1 MEISSKN
8 LLFEEAAK
16 YRDQL
21 KSINA
26 FVDKQSKT
34 KIDFKDR
41 DVLGLQEKIILDY
54 GNYRIRNGRI
64 FSREKI
70 SLQRL
75 DDNDRKTFKMV
86 YLSFI

>member
-1 MEISSKN
+1 MEISAKN

-34 KIDFKDR
+34 KQKTPFVPRLYLFLFCSAQFIWYPFFPKDENLG
-41 DVLGLQEKIILDY
+41 VLKS
-54 GNYRIRNGRI
+54 IRVQLR
-64 FSREKI
+64 
-70 SLQRL
+70 
-75 DDNDRKTFKMV
+75 V
-86 YLSFI
+86 